1 MRFNSLRPKSI
12 NNRLPLVGVSLLL
25 IFIGFI
31 IGWKNIPGYLKA
43 NLTILSST
51 RVWDSLF
58 EKNTLETIQLDISF
72 KNLQKIENIRKVAIK
87 NKRLV
92 SSDSNFVK
100 AVISKD
106 SQNYDCN
113 VRLKG
118 DLPDH
123 WTGEKFSLRVE
134 MKGGALLNGM
144 SRFSLQDPSTRMDT
158 QEWLF
163 LNSLKKEDIMAVRY
177 NFINLIL
184 NGKEMGIYA
193 IEEHFSKEMIE
204 ANNRRE
210 GIILRFNDNLVWKK
224 HYPEELNNINWG
236 SLFRISAPKTRL
248 KSRVE
253 KSIHLERQKET
264 AINLLRGLQ
273 EETLESSKI
282 FDVEKMGKFLA
293 LTHIWNA
300 QHGLGLDDINFY
312 FNPVTC
318 LLEPI
323 GFDAEVGLFP
333 NFCLFT
339 LGDRP
344 DTWVNCVLKDPKIS
358 HSYIQYLGKFTN
370 DAYVAALIE
379 SFNGIETNYRRL
391 LIKEFIGK
399 DPTTIW
405 KNAYKIF
412 EFDPYSELIGRVAQ
426 IKKELDEKDIIY
438 CFAKP
443 DKKNNKLTITIR
455 NTTSQPVEID
465 NLSIKDNRL
474 NLNQY
479 LVNHSSL
486 TTSNRIIIDPNQPT
500 APVKEH
506 QLIFD
511 IPLDVV
517 FKKNEHQENGLFV
530 NARFWGHDKVHKI
543 KIPVDNYLFNDE
555 LLPVKTGKLLLNKIN
570 AEIRNNTIIFKS
582 AKYHISGDVF
592 IPEDFSVII
601 EPGSIFIFEE
611 NASFISHARILALG
625 TSEKPIIFKAMHTKW
640 PGLLI
645 LNATQSSTFNH
656 VKFSN
661 CHGVG
666 TGPNPNGVSRNGW
679 SMTGGVNIYNSDV
692 SFKKCRFNQFQTEDA
707 LNIISSNF
715 NLDSCDFSETF
726 SDAFDGDFV
735 TGSITDCRFSNIL
748 GDGVDVS
755 GSNVK
760 LSDCEFYNIKDKAIS
775 VGEGSNVDIYNIF
788 IEKVSF
794 GIVSKDLSV
803 TKIRDSTISNA
814 GNAAFAA
821 YQKKVAFGPAK
832 LKVYS
837 SNILSSKS
845 SFLIQD
851 LSNAWMDGEKI
862 KSTSFSV
869 RSLYDEQ

>member
-1 MRFNSLRPKSI
+1 MRFNSFQPKYR
-12 NNRLPLVGVSLLL
+12 NHRLPLVGVSILL
-25 IFIGFI
+25 IFVGFL
-31 IGWKNIPGYLKA
+31 IGWKNIPGYIKA
-43 NLTILSST
+43 NLTILSSP

-58 EKNTLETIQLDISF
+58 EKNTLETIRLDISF
-72 KNLQKIENIRKVAIK
+72 KNLQQIEKIRINAIK
-87 NKRLV
+87 NKRLD
-92 SSDSNFVK
+92 SSESNFVK
-100 AVISKD
+100 AIISKD
-106 SQNYDCN
+106 SQNYDCK

-163 LNSLKKEDIMAVRY
+163 LNSLRKEDIMAVRY

-210 GIILRFNDNLVWKK
+210 GVILRFNDNLVWKK

-236 SLFRISAPKTRL
+236 SLFRISAPETRI

-253 KSIHLERQKET
+253 NSMHLERQKET

-293 LTHIWNA
+293 LTHLWNA

-312 FNPVTC
+312 FNPITC

-344 DTWVNCVLKDPKIS
+344 DTWVNCVLKDPKVA
-358 HSYIQYLGKFTN
+358 HSYIKYLGKFTN
-370 DAYVAALIE
+370 DAYIGALIK
-379 SFNGIETNYRRL
+379 SLSGIETSFRRL
-391 LIKEFIGK
+391 LLKEFIGK

-412 EFDPYSELIGRVAQ
+412 KFDPYQELRNRSAQ
-426 IKKELDEKDIIY
+426 IKKELNEKDIIY
-438 CFAKP
+438 CFAIP
-443 DKKNNKLTITIR
+443 DKKKNKLTITLR
-455 NTTSQPVEID
+455 NTTSQPVEIN
-465 NLSIKDNRL
+465 NLIIKDNQL
-474 NLNQY
+474 NLNEY
-479 LVNHSSL
+479 LVDYPSPSSP
-486 TTSNRIIIDPNQPT
+486 NRLIVNPNQPSVP
-500 APVKEH
+500 AKQY

-511 IPLDVV
+511 IPLDLV
-517 FKKNEHQENGLFV
+517 FENNEFQNNDLFV

-543 KIPVDNYLFNDE
+543 RIPVDHYLFNHE
-555 LLPVKTGKLLLNKIN
+555 LLPIKLDKLHLGMINAKIN
-570 AEIRNNTIIFKS
+570 NTTIIFKS
-582 AKYHISGDVF
+582 AEYHISDDIF
-592 IPEDFSVII
+592 IPEEFSVII
-601 EPGSIFIFEE
+601 EPGSILIFEE
-611 NASFISHARILALG
+611 NATFTSHARVLALG

-645 LNATQSSTFNH
+645 FNATQKSTFNH
-656 VKFSN
+656 AKFSD

-666 TGPNPNGVSRNGW
+666 TGPNPDGVSRNGW
-679 SMTGGVNIYNSDV
+679 TMTGGINIYNSDV
-692 SFKKCRFNQFQTEDA
+692 SFNKCNFSQFQTEDA

-715 NLDSCDFSETF
+715 NLDGCDFSETF

-735 TGSITDCRFSNIL
+735 SGSITDCRFSNIF

-755 GSNVK
+755 GSHVK
-760 LSDCEFYNIKDKAIS
+760 LSDCEFYDIKDKAIS
-775 VGEGSNVDIYNIF
+775 VGEGSHVDVSTCKIDN
-788 IEKVSF
+788 VSF
-794 GIVSKDLSV
+794 GLVSKDLSV
-803 TKIRDSTISNA
+803 TKASNITITDA
-814 GNAAFAA
+814 KTAAFAA
-821 YQKKVAFGPAK
+821 FQKKNSFGPA
-832 LKVYS
+832 S
-837 SNILSSKS
+837 ILVSEPKTSDCKQL
-845 SFLIQD
+845 FLIQD
-851 LSNAWMDGEKI
+851 G
-862 KSTSFSV
+862 STGLLDDQVIDTSIFKTTD
-869 RSLYDEQ
+869 LY